1 MITLLEYLV
10 VAAVIG
16 AIVFFLAVAVFG
28 RGEQIAPLDPRTA
41 PAELP
46 ESGVSAADVRAV
58 RFSMAVRGYRMSDVD
73 WTLDRIGEELDDLR
87 RENAQLRVLAADADN
102 GPVTAPLGDVVLPLA
117 TDVGMGAAPDRGS
130 TMVAAPSHGPFQTG
144 DDEGRFGRF
153 RPADGG
159 RLGGAEPAADAEPA
173 AGAEPDAGGAPS
185 ADEAPSTGE
194 TAPTGEAPTTGHIPP
209 NSEEWGHHSGP
220 AREQAADGHD
230 RGGEGS
236 ARPGDPP
243 VESPQP

>member
-102 GPVTAPLGDVVLPLA
+102 GPVTAPLGDAVLPRA
-117 TDVGMGAAPDRGS
+117 TDVGTGAGPDRGT
-130 TMVAAPSHGPFQTG
+130 TMVAAPGRAPVQT
-144 DDEGRFGRF
+144 DEDQGGFGRF
-153 RPADGG
+153 RPDGG
-159 RLGGAEPAADAEPA
+159 SEPVGAEPHAGGEPHGGGEPH
-173 AGAEPDAGGAPS
+173 AGAEPSAGA
-185 ADEAPSTGE
+185 A
-194 TAPTGEAPTTGHIPP
+194 APTGAAPPTGGG
-209 NSEEWGHHSGP
+209 WGTYSGP
-220 AREQAADGHD
+220 AQEHASGVHDG
-230 RGGEGS
+230 GGEGS
-236 ARPGDPP
+236 ARAGGPP
-243 VESPQP
+243 VESANP